1 MAPTSSAPRPRV
13 LAFGE
18 VLWDVFGSEEH
29 IGGAPFNFAA
39 HAVRCGLAADLLS
52 CVGADARG
60 GRARAEIRRLEV
72 DDGFVATDP
81 TRPTGRVDV
90 QLRDG
95 QPTYTIAPN
104 AAWDAIPP
112 PADDRLRRQPYAALV
127 CGTLAQRSAASRA
140 TLRTVRDA
148 LAGVPVFY
156 DVNLRP
162 PHTPLELVQETLPG
176 VTWLKLN
183 ADEAEA
189 LWREGGGGTCDAAEL
204 FERLAGQVGL
214 RALIL
219 TRGADGA
226 SVYTRDGA
234 WHAAAAAIRLV
245 SAVGAGDS
253 FAAAFLAGWLRGH
266 EPERC
271 LQRATQVAG
280 WVASCA
286 AAIPE
291 YPESLRD
298 G

>member
-1 MAPTSSAPRPRV
+1 MDPTPADSRPRV

-60 GRARAEIRRLEV
+60 ERARAEIRRLEV
-72 DDGFVATDP
+72 GDGFVATDP

-95 QPTYTIAPN
+95 QPTYTIAAN
-104 AAWDAIPP
+104 AAWDAIPR
-112 PADDRLRRQPYAALV
+112 PADQALRQHRYAALV
-127 CGTLAQRSAASRA
+127 CGTLAQRGAASRA
-140 TLRTVRDA
+140 TLRKVRDA

-162 PHTPLELVQETLPG
+162 PHTPLELVLETLAG

-189 LWREGGGGTCDAAEL
+189 LWREGGGGAFDATVL
-204 FERLAGQVGL
+204 FDRLARQVGL
-214 RALIL
+214 RTLIL

-253 FAAAFLAGWLRGH
+253 FAAAFLAGCLQGH
-266 EPERC
+266 APERC

-286 AAIPE
+286 EAIPE
-291 YPESLRD
+291 YPGSLRE